1 LSYELYESI
10 IWRVGLIVRLNSI
23 KPLGFRKSQGI
34 QELITL
40 VYSGSVSQIHFLFK
54 MDLKLVYIDLSEK
67 PKNVYI

>member
-1 LSYELYESI
+1 MSYELYESI

-54 MDLKLVYIDLSEK
+54 MDLKLVDIVVSRE
-67 PKNVYI
+67 PNNVFV